1 MAAAGRRE
9 LTVISLVEGA
19 ILLGALVVLLLAVRA
34 WAALRRDRALG
45 SLRSIDVGPRPA
57 TLYAD
62 RWGLSGRPD
71 IVRTMAD
78 GRCVP
83 VEIKS
88 RSAPAGGPPRSHRV
102 QVGAYCLIL
111 EETTGRAPPFGVLR
125 YGDGQEWRIPWDGAA
140 RAEVV
145 DLLRQLRQRYD
156 GRATPAPA
164 RCARCPWR
172 LGCDR
177 RAA

>member
-1 MAAAGRRE
+1 
-9 LTVISLVEGA
+9 VISLIEGA
-19 ILLGALVVLLLAVRA
+19 VGLVALVVLVVSVRA
-34 WAALRRDRALG
+34 WVALRRDRSLG
-45 SLRSIDVGPRPA
+45 TLRSIDVGPRPA
-57 TLYAD
+57 TLHAD

-71 IVRTMAD
+71 SVRTLPD

-83 VEIKS
+83 VELKS

-102 QVGAYCLIL
+102 QVGAYCLLL

-125 YGDGQEWRIPWDGAA
+125 YGDGSEWRIPWDGAA
-140 RAEVV
+140 RSEVI
-145 DLLRQLRQRYD
+145 DLLGQIRQRYD
-156 GRATPAPA
+156 GRATPSVA
-164 RCARCPWR
+164 RCAHCPWR